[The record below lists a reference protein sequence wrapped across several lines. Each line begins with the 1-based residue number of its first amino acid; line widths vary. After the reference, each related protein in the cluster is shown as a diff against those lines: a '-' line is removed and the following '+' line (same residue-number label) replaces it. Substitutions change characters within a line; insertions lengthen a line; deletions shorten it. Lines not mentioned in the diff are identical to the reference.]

1 MLMLSLEE
9 MLIRLGVAVLLGA
22 VIGLEREFAGKDA
35 GIRTDVVVSAGAAI
49 FSIIA
54 ISLPYVVSLSQTHLA
69 DVIARNSGFLTVIAN
84 IVVGIGFLGGGII
97 IRQGLHVHSLT
108 TAATIWLVA
117 AIGILCGIGLLQFAA
132 VSTVGLTVILIVLRK
147 FNLSMVISDDGDGS
161 GKRKKK

>member
-1 MLMLSLEE
+1 MLSLED

-54 ISLPYVVSLSQTHLA
+54 VTLPYIVSLSQSHLA
-69 DVIARNSGFLTVIAN
+69 EVIAGNSGFLAVIAN

-97 IRQGLHVHSLT
+97 IKQGLHVHSLT

-117 AIGILCGIGLLQFAA
+117 AIGVLCGIGLLQFAA

-147 FNLSMVISDDGDGS
+147 FNFSMVVFDDGG
-161 GKRKKK
+161 GKKNKK